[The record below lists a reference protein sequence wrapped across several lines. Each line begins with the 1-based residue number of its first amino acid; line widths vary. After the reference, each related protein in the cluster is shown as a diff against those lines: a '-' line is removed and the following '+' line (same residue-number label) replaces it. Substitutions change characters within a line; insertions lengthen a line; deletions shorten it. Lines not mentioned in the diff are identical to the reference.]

1 MSATTH
7 SVRQLG
13 GKTIRKIAFTV
24 EEIAR
29 RVAELGREITE
40 IYAQED
46 NLLLVAPLK
55 GAFMFLADLSRQ
67 IQLPLQIDFLIASSY
82 GAGTE
87 SRGEV
92 KLLYDPE
99 VSLTGRNVVLVEDII
114 DTGTT
119 LNLLI
124 PLLESR
130 QPKSFEVCA
139 LFHKRLAETVK
150 DPRWVGFDAPQDF
163 LVGYGLDHSE
173 NFRHLPYVAIL

>member
-7 SVRQLG
+7 PIRQLG
-13 GKTIRKIAFTV
+13 GKTIREVAFTA
-24 EEIAR
+24 EEISR
-29 RVAELGREITE
+29 RVAELGQEITE
-40 IYAQED
+40 TYAQEED
-46 NLLLVAPLK
+46 LLLLAPLK
-55 GAFMFLADLSRQ
+55 GSFMFLADLSRQ

-82 GAGTE
+82 GTGTE
-87 SRGEV
+87 SSGEV

-99 VSLTGRNVVLVEDII
+99 VSLTGWNVVLVEDII

-130 QPKSFEVCA
+130 RPKSFEVCT
-139 LFHKRLAETVK
+139 LFHKRLAENVK
-150 DPRWVGFDAPQDF
+150 DPKWIGFNAPQDF

>member
-1 MSATTH
+1 M
-7 SVRQLG
+7 
-13 GKTIRKIAFTV
+13 

-29 RVAELGREITE
+29 RVEEFGQEITE

-46 NLLLVAPLK
+46 NLLLLAPLK
-55 GAFMFLADLSRQ
+55 GSFIFLADLSRE

-82 GAGTE
+82 GRGSE

-92 KLLYDPE
+92 KLLYDSE

-114 DTGTT
+114 DTGNT

-130 QPKSFEVCA
+130 QPTSLEVCV

-150 DPRWVGFDAPQDF
+150 DPKWIGFDAPQDF